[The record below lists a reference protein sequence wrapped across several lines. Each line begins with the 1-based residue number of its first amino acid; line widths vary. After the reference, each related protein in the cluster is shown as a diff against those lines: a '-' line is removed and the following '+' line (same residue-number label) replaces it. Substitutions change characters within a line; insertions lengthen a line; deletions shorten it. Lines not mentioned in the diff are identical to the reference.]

1 VRKILRSLAVIAAA
15 AIAVAAV
22 AVPAFATFT
31 TPSDNPHTVTGASD
45 GSTPFDIVVDG
56 FTSGQPVFLEL
67 CDGSTVG
74 TGWDPNFHCDNGT
87 APSPAAANGSG
98 QASFLAS
105 DPNHQ
110 FPPAGTPLV
119 GQSPSGLFACVA
131 TLSSGHNNGD
141 PDAAQGGLPTWNNC
155 KVRAS
160 SNNAASTTDQQ
171 FLGLVLPGGGGG
183 PVTPEVPFAVLLP
196 IGAVAVGAGFF
207 AIRRRRAASS
217 AA

>member
-1 VRKILRSLAVIAAA
+1 VRKILRSLATIAGA
-15 AIAVAAV
+15 AIAITAL

-31 TPSDNPHTVTGASD
+31 SPSDNPHVVTGASD
-45 GSTPFDIVVDG
+45 GSTPFDVVVSG
-56 FTSGQPVFLEL
+56 FTASQPVFLEL

-87 APSPAAANGSG
+87 APAPAAANGSG
-98 QASFLAS
+98 VASFLAS

-119 GQSPSGLFACVA
+119 GPSPSGLFACVA
-131 TLSSGHNNGD
+131 TLSPGLNNGD
-141 PDAAQGGLPTWNNC
+141 VDPANGGLPTWNNC
-155 KVRAS
+155 KLRAS

-171 FLGLVLPGGGGG
+171 FLGLTLPGGGGG
-183 PVTPEVPFAVLLP
+183 PVTPEVPYAVLLP

-207 AIRRRRAASS
+207 VIRRRRAAN
-217 AA
+217 AAA